1 VSLMR
6 IDFPYLMQDRDRHGN
21 VRVYVRRDG
30 RKVRINAPMGSPG
43 FAKAYSE
50 AMDALEHPEG
60 SQGRSGFRAASPGT
74 LGWLAAQYFGS
85 RRFVK
90 LDPKSQATRR
100 LVIEECLR
108 EPPKPGSRSKMADC
122 PIGHVTAAVV
132 MMLMDRKADK
142 PGAANNRKKYLSA
155 LFGWAV
161 KARFMTANPAR
172 DAERV
177 GYATDGFHTWTVEE
191 VRQFEERHPIGT
203 KARLALALML
213 YTGARRGDVVTF
225 GRQHVK
231 GGVLR
236 YVPRKTRYKRMAVS
250 EKPILPVLADII
262 AKSVTGT

>member
-1 VSLMR
+1 MS
-6 IDFPYLMQDRDRHGN
+6 
-21 VRVYVRRDG
+21 
-30 RKVRINAPMGSPG
+30 
-43 FAKAYSE
+43 
-50 AMDALEHPEG
+50 
-60 SQGRSGFRAASPGT
+60 
-74 LGWLAAQYFGS
+74 
-85 RRFVK
+85 
-90 LDPKSQATRR
+90 
-100 LVIEECLR
+100 
-108 EPPKPGSRSKMADC
+108 DC

-161 KARFMTANPAR
+161 KARIMTANPAR

-225 GRQHVK
+225 GRQHIK

-250 EKPILPVLADII
+250 EKPIPAG
-262 AKSVTGT
+262 TGGYHRQECHGRLNATRD